1 MFTVTLKNILA
12 HRRRLMAT
20 VIAIVIGVGFM
31 TGTLV
36 LTDTIGRTF
45 DRLFADAN
53 DGVDAY
59 IRAESAIHADPMM
72 GATRPRLDLATEER
86 AAEID
91 GVLATAPQIQG
102 YAEIVHDAAAGE
114 GQRPHLG
121 GNWIE
126 IPELNPFQLDEG
138 RGPRRTGEIAIDRG
152 TAEELSIS
160 IGESVAVATKRG
172 VADAVVVGIARF
184 GVADRPGSA
193 SYVFFDGAT
202 AQELIAEP
210 GRIDGVRVA
219 AEAGIDQDEL
229 VARLDPTA
237 GDGVE
242 VLTGAQLTAE
252 DQDSIAEQLRFFN
265 TFLLTF
271 AVIALVVG
279 SFIIANTFSMLVAQ
293 RTRETALL
301 RAIGANRRQVLVAS
315 LGEATIVGTVAS
327 LAGVGAGVGLAAALK
342 ALLAVA
348 GVDIPADGLVI
359 TPSTVIAGLVI
370 GTMVTTAAALL
381 PARQAARLAPI
392 TAMRPGS
399 TTERGRRVRPIAG
412 VTAAIAGALLVASS
426 LARGAG
432 AAPVSV
438 GIAVAFAGV
447 IAAAPAIAAPIVRTL
462 GAPLARRHSVA
473 GALAREN
480 AMRNPHRTA
489 ATASALTIGVALVA
503 TMTVLGASANASI
516 DDAVAN
522 GLRADVVVDTG
533 MFATTG
539 LSPNLAADIADVV
552 GAATTTTVRTAPATL
567 EGRTVRLNAVDP
579 DLYPQVVELGDT
591 VGNLGDLTGAS
602 IAVQRDVA
610 TEHDWTVGDTV
621 AARFAET
628 GDHRFTVVATYEHG
642 TLAGDYLIHQDTFE
656 RHVADQVDNQIFVA
670 VAAGADGALVRDS
683 VAATA
688 ADYPNARV
696 QDRDEFI
703 GNLTGH
709 IDEMLNLVTA
719 LLVLAVVIALIG
731 IANTLSLAIVER
743 TRELGLLRAVG
754 MTRRQ
759 MRATVRIEAL
769 LVSAL
774 GAAIGLATG
783 TAAGAALAAS
793 LADQGID
800 HLAIPTSR
808 LAITALVA
816 AGAGVLAA
824 VGPARRAARLDVLE
838 AIATI

>member
-20 VIAIVIGVGFM
+20 VIAIVLGVGFM

-59 IRAESAIHADPMM
+59 VRAESAIDADPLM
-72 GATRPRLDLATEER
+72 GSTRPRLDLATEQR

-91 GVLATAPQIQG
+91 GVRATAPQIQG
-102 YAEIVHDAAAGE
+102 YAEIVHDAAAAN

-126 IPELNPFQLDEG
+126 VPELNPFQLDGG
-138 RGPRRTGEIAIDRG
+138 RGPRRSGEVAIDRG
-152 TAEELSIS
+152 TAEELGLS
-160 IGESVAVATKRG
+160 IGDSVAVATKRG
-172 VADAVVVGIARF
+172 VADVVVVGIARF
-184 GVADRPGSA
+184 GAADRPGSA
-193 SYVFFDGAT
+193 SYVFFDGVT

-210 GRIDGVRVA
+210 GRIDGVRIA
-219 AEAGIDQDEL
+219 AEAGVEQAEL
-229 VARLDPTA
+229 VASLDSLA

-315 LGEATIVGTVAS
+315 IGEAAIVGIGAS

-359 TPSTVIAGLVI
+359 TPRTVVAGLVI

-381 PARQAARLAPI
+381 PARQAARLAPV
-392 TAMRPGS
+392 TAMRPGT
-399 TTERGRRVRPIAG
+399 TTERARRVRPIAG
-412 VTAAIAGALLVASS
+412 AAAAIAGAVLVVSG
-426 LARGAG
+426 LARDSGV
-432 AAPVSV
+432 APVAV
-438 GIAVAFAGV
+438 GIALAFGGA
-447 IAAAPAIAAPIVRTL
+447 IAAAPAITAPIVRTL
-462 GAPLARRHSVA
+462 GAPLARRRSVA
-473 GALAREN
+473 GTLARDN

-516 DDAVAN
+516 DEAVAD
-522 GLRADVVVDTG
+522 GLRADIVVDTG

-539 LSPNLAADIADVV
+539 LSPNLAANIADVA
-552 GAATTTTVRTAPATL
+552 GAITTTTTRTAPATVD
-567 EGRTVRLNAVDP
+567 GHTIRINAVDP
-579 DLYPQVVELGDT
+579 DLYPQVVEVGDILGT
-591 VGNLGDLTGAS
+591 LGDLTGAS
-602 IAVQRDVA
+602 IAVQRDLA
-610 TEHDWTVGDTV
+610 TEHGWAVGDSVTV
-621 AARFAET
+621 RFAET
-628 GDHRFTVVATYEHG
+628 GEHRFTVVATYEHG
-642 TLAGDYLIHQDTFE
+642 TLAGDYLIHHQTFE
-656 RHVADQVDNQIFVA
+656 RHVADQVDSQIYVVADPDADVAAVREA
-670 VAAGADGALVRDS
+670 VAAT
-683 VAATA
+683 TA
-688 ADYPNARV
+688 GYPNARV
-696 QDRDEFI
+696 QDRDEFV

-774 GAAIGLATG
+774 GAAIGLTTG
-783 TAAGAALAAS
+783 TAAGSALAAS

-800 HLAIPTSR
+800 HLAIPTGR

-824 VGPARRAARLDVLE
+824 VGPARRAARLDVLD
-838 AIATI
+838 AIATA